1 MKAILNILLKLLVS
15 AGLLFYLISQA
26 PLNGFEDAF
35 SETVPLFFLLAVGFF
50 VISNGL
56 GACQWYFLLRAQKL
70 QIKFGQAIIAYWI
83 GVFFNNVLLGNIGG
97 DALRIYDVRRLT
109 GDLRGAAA
117 TTFMDRLIGLF
128 AACSLALTALFIV
141 DAIRE
146 SGIASVIAP
155 VWLCLIALFAMGLS
169 RRMGI
174 FLTQSL
180 PKFSRS
186 GSAD

>member
-15 AGLLFYLISQA
+15 AGLLFYLISQV

-56 GACQWYFLLRAQKL
+56 GACQWYFLLRAQKF
-70 QIKFGQAIIAYWI
+70 QIKFGQAMIAYWI

-117 TTFMDRLIGLF
+117 YSF
-128 AACSLALTALFIV
+128 AATKAWFFWDYFPCHLLCNLHVFSYTGPQGSL
-141 DAIRE
+141 
-146 SGIASVIAP
+146 SVCKYHSSISSDFSP
-155 VWLCLIALFAMGLS
+155 
-169 RRMGI
+169 
-174 FLTQSL
+174 L
-180 PKFSRS
+180 PQ
-186 GSAD
+186 